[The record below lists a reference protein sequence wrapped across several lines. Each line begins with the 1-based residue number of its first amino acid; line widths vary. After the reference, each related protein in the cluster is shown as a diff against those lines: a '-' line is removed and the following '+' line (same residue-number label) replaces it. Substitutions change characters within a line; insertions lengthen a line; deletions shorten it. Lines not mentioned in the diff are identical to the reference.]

1 MTDRHTH
8 GWNEERHMGF
18 RMGTLWFRK
27 SDMDGDVTLSSAYDE
42 LDVLSKM
49 DLLEDVIGLLN
60 REYDSLFIEEEIGE

>member
-1 MTDRHTH
+1 
-8 GWNEERHMGF
+8 
-18 RMGTLWFRK
+18 
-27 SDMDGDVTLSSAYDE
+27 MDGDVTLSSAYDE